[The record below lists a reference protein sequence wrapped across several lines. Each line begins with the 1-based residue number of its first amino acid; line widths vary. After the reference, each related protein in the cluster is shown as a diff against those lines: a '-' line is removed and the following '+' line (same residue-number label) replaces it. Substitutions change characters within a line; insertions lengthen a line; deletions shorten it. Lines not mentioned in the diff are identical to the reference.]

1 MSSPIHRVK
10 NLDAALKYAPPWA
23 RDPERSTSMVPAAA
37 PGNRPSARRLGG
49 GSETFSGDRA
59 MQALQR
65 QLALNPEKIPQ
76 PPIADAQSL
85 WPFAFRLGAVVA
97 AAAIAAWGLVLLSG
111 ANQVGSETVQADAPP
126 TEQPAAPAVKRV
138 KLIQVRS
145 ADETAPAAQEQ
156 LAAQQQ
162 PTAPMQN
169 LSIGP
174 PQPPPIAS
182 QPAASQSASGT
193 VVLDRDEIA
202 MLVKRGKDFLSE
214 GDLASARLLLRR
226 AAEAGSAEAALA
238 LGASF
243 DPIVIERLGAVG
255 VQPDAARARKWYQ
268 TAATLGSEAASQQL
282 ATLAQS
288 GQ

>member
-1 MSSPIHRVK
+1 MSSPINRVK

-23 RDPERSTSMVPAAA
+23 RDPKRSAPMVPAAA
-37 PGNRPSARRLGG
+37 PVDRPRAWRLGG
-49 GSETFSGDRA
+49 SSETFSGDRA

-65 QLALNPEKIPQ
+65 QLALNPEKIPE

-85 WPFAFRLGAVVA
+85 WPFALRLGAVVA
-97 AAAIAAWGLVLLSG
+97 AAAIAAWGIVVLSDTKQL
-111 ANQVGSETVQADAPP
+111 GSETVQADVQSSP
-126 TEQPAAPAVKRV
+126 QPAARAVKRV
-138 KLIQVRS
+138 KLVQVRS
-145 ADETAPAAQEQ
+145 ANEAPPAAQEQ
-156 LAAQQQ
+156 PAAQQE
-162 PTAPMQN
+162 PAAPA
-169 LSIGP
+169 LSVVT
-174 PQPPPIAS
+174 PQPPSIAP
-182 QPAASQSASGT
+182 QPAAAQSASGT
-193 VVLDRDEIA
+193 MVLDRDEIA

-226 AAEAGSAEAALA
+226 AAEAGSADAALA

-282 ATLAQS
+282 ANLAQS